1 MSLQENIKSTILEI
15 KQHSGTTYALA
26 MRQFNL
32 LKETNASISEW
43 KDFQNDIKGAFD
55 VKGALAVYK

>member
-1 MSLQENIKSTILEI
+1 MSLQENIKLTILEI
-15 KQHSGTTYALA
+15 KQYSETTYALA

-43 KDFQNDIKGAFD
+43 KDFQNDVNG
-55 VKGALAVYK
+55 VLAVYK